1 MRSITR
7 IALLLLMPV
16 MASASGAVPDV
27 HVQVDLANISGLQ
40 RGAQTFFNYCASC
53 HSAKYQRYSRVAEDL
68 QLSYDQVEAN
78 MVFTGAKVTDHV
90 IVAMDPEDGKRW
102 FGQAPPDLTLVGR
115 SRGPEWLYAY
125 LKSYHNDPGRP
136 FGVNNPLLPGTA
148 MPAVLASLQG
158 EQEID
163 AEGHLHLVTEGSLS
177 EAEYDRLVTDLVNFL
192 VYIGEPAQMVRG
204 SIGTKVIMF
213 LMLFTFLAYLLKKEY
228 WKDVH

>member
-1 MRSITR
+1 MRSIIRTV
-7 IALLLLMPV
+7 LLLMTPV

-27 HVQVDLANISGLQ
+27 HVEVDLANIAGLQ

-53 HSAKYQRYSRVAEDL
+53 HGAKYQRYSRVAEDL

-90 IVAMDPEDGKRW
+90 VVAMDPEDGERW

-125 LKSYHNDPGRP
+125 LKSYHNDSSRP
-136 FGVNNPLLPGTA
+136 LGVNNPLLPGTA

-158 EQEID
+158 EQEMD
-163 AEGHLHLVTEGSLS
+163 ADGHLHLVTEGSLD
-177 EAEYDRLVTDLVNFL
+177 EAEYDRLVTDLVNFM

-204 SIGTKVIMF
+204 SIGVKVILF
-213 LMLFTFLAYLLKKEY
+213 LMLFTFLAYLLKREF
-228 WKDVH
+228 WKDLH

>member
-1 MRSITR
+1 MRSIIRTV
-7 IALLLLMPV
+7 LLLMTPM
-16 MASASGAVPDV
+16 MASASGDVPDV
-27 HVQVDLANISGLQ
+27 HVEVDLANIAGLQ

-68 QLSYDQVEAN
+68 ELTYDQVAAN

-90 IVAMDPEDGKRW
+90 VVAMTPEDGERW

-125 LKSYHNDPGRP
+125 LKSYHTDTSRP
-136 FGVNNPLLPGTA
+136 WGVNNPLLPGTA

-163 AEGHLHLVTEGSLS
+163 ADGHLHLVTEGSLN

-192 VYIGEPAQMVRG
+192 VYIGEPAKMVRG
-204 SIGTKVIMF
+204 SIGVKVIMF
-213 LMLFTFLAYLLKKEY
+213 LMLFTFLAYLLKREF

>member
-1 MRSITR
+1 
-7 IALLLLMPV
+7 

-27 HVQVDLANISGLQ
+27 HVEVDLANVAGLQ

-53 HSAKYQRYSRVAEDL
+53 HSAKYQRYSRMAEDL
-68 QLSYDQVEAN
+68 GLSYEQVEAN
-78 MVFTGAKVTDHV
+78 LIFTGAKVTDHV
-90 IVAMDPEDGKRW
+90 AVAMDPEDGKRW

-125 LKSYHNDPGRP
+125 LKSYHNDPSRQW
-136 FGVNNPLLPGTA
+136 GVNNPLLPGTA
-148 MPAVLASLQG
+148 MPAVLAGLQG

-163 AEGHLHLVTEGSLS
+163 ADGHLHLVTEGSLN

-204 SIGTKVIMF
+204 SIGVKVILF
-213 LMLFTFLAYLLKKEY
+213 LMLFTFLAYMLKREF
-228 WKDVH
+228 WKDLH